1 MLGRSK
7 GSLPP
12 SSTSSSAAS
21 DPLPLQEPVWQ
32 LPELLAYPLASLIA
46 GINGGLLGIGGGMV
60 LGPVMLHLNLPPQVG

>member
-1 MLGRSK
+1 M
-7 GSLPP
+7 
-12 SSTSSSAAS
+12 
-21 DPLPLQEPVWQ
+21 WQ